1 MFLRKNKSEIL
12 KYLWS
17 DFWKSCRQIG
27 HFNILKYMKKEN
39 KPPSKVQKYHFR
51 PEDINKSNYEEC
63 FDVHT
68 AIRAHEMR

>member
-1 MFLRKNKSEIL
+1 
-12 KYLWS
+12 
-17 DFWKSCRQIG
+17 
-27 HFNILKYMKKEN
+27 MKKEN